1 MLYWQNKV
9 CYTPATQDVMDD
21 QAFPRAISQQSQPK
35 RPKTLIILAVFLILL
50 GVILFVGSRFLTTQE
65 TNEDAQS
72 AKVAPTAI
80 IAPSDTPTP
89 SEDPTPTPKS
99 NVTPSK
105 AAAPTTAPT
114 TSSSSTSSVDK
125 ATGLDRATLTVSI
138 LNGSGVAG
146 VASKMSTTLKDL
158 GYAIG
163 STGNADNFDYQNVT
177 IQVKSAKS
185 KFLPLLKKD
194 IAASY
199 TVGDATATLASGSA
213 DAVIIIGK

>member
-1 MLYWQNKV
+1 MLHS
-9 CYTPATQDVMDD
+9 ATQDVMDD

-35 RPKTLIILAVFLILL
+35 RPKTLIVLAVFLLLL
-50 GVILFVGSRFLTTQE
+50 GVILFVGSRFLTTQQTTE
-65 TNEDAQS
+65 EEES
-72 AKVAPTAI
+72 AKAAPTAI
-80 IAPSDTPTP
+80 IAPSDTPAP
-89 SEDPTPTPKS
+89 SEEPTPTSKS

-105 AAAPTTAPT
+105 AAAPTTAST
-114 TSSSSTSSVDK
+114 TSSSTSSVDK
-125 ATGLDRATLTVSI
+125 TTGLDRADLTVSI

-185 KFLPLLKKD
+185 KYLPLLKKD

>member
-1 MLYWQNKV
+1 MLHS
-9 CYTPATQDVMDD
+9 ATQDVMDD

-35 RPKTLIILAVFLILL
+35 RPKALIILAVFLILL

-65 TNEDAQS
+65 TDEDVES
-72 AKVAPTAI
+72 AKAAPTAV
-80 IAPSDTPTP
+80 IAPSDTPAP
-89 SEDPTPTPKS
+89 SEDPTPTAKGQ
-99 NVTPSK
+99 VTPSK
-105 AAAPTTAPT
+105 AAATPAPT
-114 TSSSSTSSVDK
+114 TGSSASSVDK

-158 GYAIG
+158 GYATG
-163 STGNADNFDYQNVT
+163 ATGNADNFDYQNVT

-185 KFLPLLKKD
+185 KYLPLLKKD